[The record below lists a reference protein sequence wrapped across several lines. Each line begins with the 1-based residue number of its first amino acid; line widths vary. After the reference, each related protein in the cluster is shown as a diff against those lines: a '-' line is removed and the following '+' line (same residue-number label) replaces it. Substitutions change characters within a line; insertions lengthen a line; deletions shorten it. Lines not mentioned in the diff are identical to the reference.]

1 MSEVGRRP
9 AFGEATLQRFGAI
22 HILVNNAGSVP
33 AIKFSDVSDEQW
45 YDNLER
51 KLMGFLRVT
60 REVLPHMQK
69 SGWGRIVNVA
79 GTAGWEPSNT
89 SMAVGIN
96 NAAVINWTKSM
107 SLQYAGDGILVN
119 TVAPGS
125 IDTPRQVGNRQ
136 REAEVTGK
144 NVEEIR
150 QARVK
155 DIPLGR
161 LGWPRSGE
169 SDRFSRFGVFQ
180 LYDRHLCHHRWWCG
194 ARDLTVVRRSWRRY
208 ERQSD
213 CFRSRRRETTERAG
227 QRDVFQ
233 SDARKHQRRLLVY
246 GTHAPTGRQESA
258 AAYSYQLRGGILCP
272 RPRGE
277 FILGDDRVWPARFI
291 RPCAGGVSHTF
302 GNASTTTSRLL
313 IIHAPAWMPTSKNY
327 KRCGRAGVRRALKRK
342 LT

>member
-1 MSEVGRRP
+1 MAREGARLVLCARREAKLLEARDRIVKESDAEVLALQCDVRKLDDVQRLV
-9 AFGEATLQRFGAI
+9 GETARRFGAV

-33 AIKFSDVSDEQW
+33 AIKFADVSDGQW
-45 YDNLER
+45 YEYLER
-51 KLMGFLRVT
+51 KLLGFLRVT

-96 NAAVINWTKSM
+96 NAAVINWTKSV

-144 NVEEIR
+144 SVEEIR

-161 LGWPRSGE
+161 LGRPE
-169 SDRFSRFGVFQ
+169 EVANLIVF
-180 LYDRHLCHHRWWCG
+180 LASECSSYMTGTCVTVDG
-194 ARDLTVVRRSWRRY
+194 GVVR
-208 ERQSD
+208 
-213 CFRSRRRETTERAG
+213 
-227 QRDVFQ
+227 
-233 SDARKHQRRLLVY
+233 
-246 GTHAPTGRQESA
+246 
-258 AAYSYQLRGGILCP
+258 GI
-272 RPRGE
+272 
-277 FILGDDRVWPARFI
+277 
-291 RPCAGGVSHTF
+291 
-302 GNASTTTSRLL
+302 
-313 IIHAPAWMPTSKNY
+313 
-327 KRCGRAGVRRALKRK
+327 
-342 LT
+342 